1 MRRERLELALCGVF
15 FVSGAAA
22 LLFETLW
29 FRLAGLTFGN
39 SVWASSMVLA
49 SFMGGLAVGNAASL
63 RLASRIARP
72 LRTYAM
78 LEVAIGVCGVGL
90 VVLFPSLTRL
100 FAPLFRPVLDQLLIL
115 NPLRLSIAFALMLI
129 PTTAMGASLP
139 LLVRALSRG
148 EESFGVLLGRLY
160 GWNTLGAMAGA
171 LAGEGFLIEAFGLR
185 GTGFVAGLLNIAA
198 AATAF
203 ALSSSLDRQTA
214 ENEMAPSGR
223 AGWPMLVAAAFAG
236 GTLLALEVVWFRFLL
251 LFTAGTTMAFAVM
264 LAVVLLGIAAGGL
277 LAAWL
282 FRVDTGAERW
292 LGSAALAC
300 GFAVAV
306 AFASFAPP
314 PNPQRSAA
322 SLFVH
327 DLRMS
332 LCLMLPASVLSG
344 LLFTMM
350 GRRIRSRAGSGTRA
364 TAILTLAN
372 TIGAMLGALAGGF
385 VLLPFLGIERSIV
398 ALAGCYVLIALLVLP
413 GYGVMLVRHRIV
425 LVVMALALLA
435 SLIAFPFG
443 VVRNELVPLV
453 TASVRGDGSRI
464 VAMRE
469 GLTETDIYL
478 RKDLWGQ
485 PYSYRLMTNG
495 TSMSA
500 TTLPA
505 RRYMS
510 LFAALPLALHPH
522 PQRALLISYGVGTT
536 AKALTDS
543 DSLRRIDVVDISRD
557 VIEMSRL
564 RRFDGLHPLDD
575 PRLHVHIEDG
585 RFFLLTTNDRFDII
599 TAEPPPPKLAGVVNL
614 YTREYFDLIR
624 DRLADGGIATYWLPI
639 YQLTEDEGKAITGS
653 FCGAFSDCSLWSGAA
668 GELVLMGSRGQGP
681 IGLAAFTSPWR
692 ERRSAQAL
700 TAIGVESPELLG
712 TLFIADA
719 SSLRALT
726 AHTKP
731 LVDDFPLRLSPRPV
745 DEFPAAFL
753 TALDVRANQKR
764 FAGSAWIRA
773 VWTPELRQKT
783 IDAFLFESFLNDSF
797 IRSQQPGHSAMTEQA
812 EYTLLHSPYRTIPLI
827 LMKNEPLLVAIAEE
841 ARKRGLSDPFLT
853 WIGGTHALSERR
865 YAEAAS
871 MLDQARRAS
880 PDNRDFAR
888 SAALAAKLAAASH

>member
-1 MRRERLELALCGVF
+1 MF

-49 SFMGGLAVGNAASL
+49 SFMGGLAVGNGASL

-72 LRTYAM
+72 LRAYAM
-78 LEVAIGVCGVGL
+78 LEIAIGLCGIGL
-90 VVLFPSLTRL
+90 VVFFPSLTRL
-100 FAPLFRPVLDQLLIL
+100 FAPLFRPFLDQLLVL
-115 NPLRLSIAFALMLI
+115 NPLRLGIAFALMLI

-171 LAGEGFLIEAFGLR
+171 LAGEAFLIEAFGLR
-185 GTGFVAGLLNIAA
+185 GTGIVAGLLNIAA
-198 AATAF
+198 AVTAF
-203 ALSSSLDRQTA
+203 ALSSSLDRQED
-214 ENEMAPSGR
+214 ENEIAASGR
-223 AGWPMLVAAAFAG
+223 TDWAMLAAAALAG

-282 FRVDTGAERW
+282 FRADAGAERW
-292 LGSAALAC
+292 LASAALAC
-300 GFAVAV
+300 GFAVAF
-306 AFASFAPP
+306 AFASFSPP
-314 PNPQRSAA
+314 PNLQRSAA

-327 DLRMS
+327 DLSMS
-332 LCLMLPASVLSG
+332 LYLMLPASVLSG
-344 LLFTMM
+344 LLFTLM
-350 GRRIRSRAGSGTRA
+350 GRRIQRRAGSGARA
-364 TAILTLAN
+364 TAMLTLAN
-372 TIGAMLGALAGGF
+372 TIGAMIGALAGGF
-385 VLLPFLGIERSIV
+385 VLLPLLGIERSIF
-398 ALAGCYVLIALLVLP
+398 ALAAC
-413 GYGVMLVRHRIV
+413 YGVMAVLVLAGSGVTLVRHRVV
-425 LVVMALALLA
+425 LAVMALAMVA
-435 SLIAFPFG
+435 SMIFFPFG
-443 VVRNELVPLV
+443 VVHNYFVPLV
-453 TASVRGDGSRI
+453 TASVRNDGSHI

-522 PQRALLISYGVGTT
+522 AQRALLISYGVGTT

-543 DSLRRIDVVDISRD
+543 DSLQRIDVVDISRE
-557 VIEMSRL
+557 VIEMNRL
-564 RRFDGLHPLDD
+564 RHFDTGHPLDD

-614 YTREYFDLIR
+614 YTREYFDLIH
-624 DRLADGGIATYWLPI
+624 DRLAEGGMATYWLPI
-639 YQLTEDEGKAITGS
+639 YQLTSEEGKAIVAS

-668 GELVLMGSRGQGP
+668 GELILMGSRGQGAVD
-681 IGLAAFTSPWR
+681 LASFTRPWT
-692 ERRSAQAL
+692 ETRSATAL

-719 SSLRALT
+719 VSLRALIT
-726 AHTKP
+726 GAKP
-731 LVDDFPLRLSPRPV
+731 LVDDYPLRLSPRPV
-745 DEFPAAFL
+745 AEFPAAFL
-753 TALDVRANQKR
+753 TALDVRANQRR
-764 FAGSAWIRA
+764 FASCAWVRT
-773 VWTPELRQKT
+773 VWPPELRQKT
-783 IDAFLFESFLNDSF
+783 IDSFIYESFLNDYF
-797 IRSQQPGHSAMTEQA
+797 IRSQQPGYFAMTEQA
-812 EYTLLHSPYRTIPLI
+812 AYALGHSPYRTIPLI
-827 LMKNEPLLVAIAEE
+827 LMKNEPLLTRIAEE
-841 ARKRGLSDPFLT
+841 ARKRGLSDPLLI

-865 YAEAAS
+865 YAEAAG
-871 MLDQARRAS
+871 MLEQAHNAT

-888 SAALAAKLAAASH
+888 SAALALKLADGH